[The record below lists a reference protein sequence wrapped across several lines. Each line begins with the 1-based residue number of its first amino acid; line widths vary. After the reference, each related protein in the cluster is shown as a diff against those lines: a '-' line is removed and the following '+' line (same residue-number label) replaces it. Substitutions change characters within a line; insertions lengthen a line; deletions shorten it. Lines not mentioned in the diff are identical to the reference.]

1 MVATRFIN
9 AHRVFACFFH
19 CIVSYIALYSHDL
32 YYSSNARN
40 PVFWKARNLAY
51 WPIPFELITSIDRS
65 RLAPKSIL
73 LRSGLL
79 AWSKHGDMC
88 LAAPDFEP
96 AFDIT
101 VCMDVA
107 RNPGPDMETPKPL
120 FPTVNL
126 SEPPSL
132 PGTCLRYTRSALF
145 KLRGPSKT
153 KFRTSILG
161 ELKNAGLLRYRGKRG
176 GLSRNS
182 RRHSTDHSNVSSM
195 VIDESRSKIP
205 TVGSCNRWRPSRS
218 ERGQSVRIEIQ
229 RNNEPVLKTSQGG
242 YAFPKCC
249 FINICS
255 LMKTKKK

>member
-1 MVATRFIN
+1 MLTELSLF
-9 AHRVFACFFH
+9 FFH
-19 CIVSYIALYSHDL
+19 CVVSYLALYSHDL
-32 YYSSNARN
+32 YYSSNVRN
-40 PVFWKARNLAY
+40 PGFWKARNHAY
-51 WPIPFELITSIDRS
+51 WPIPFQLITSIDRS
-65 RLAPKSIL
+65 RLALKSIL

-107 RNPGPDMETPKPL
+107 RNPGPDMETLKPL
-120 FPTVNL
+120 LPTVNL

-132 PGTCLRYTRSALF
+132 PRTCLRYTRSALF
-145 KLRGPSKT
+145 KWRGPSKT
-153 KFRTSILG
+153 TFRTSILG

-182 RRHSTDHSNVSSM
+182 CRHSTDHSNVSSM

-205 TVGSCNRWRPSRS
+205 TVGSCNR
-218 ERGQSVRIEIQ
+218 
-229 RNNEPVLKTSQGG
+229 
-242 YAFPKCC
+242 
-249 FINICS
+249 
-255 LMKTKKK
+255 